1 MKMKHCYSIEIIP
14 TAEECEKMSEVGE
27 MLYHIQDEMGHD
39 DSLIF
44 ESIDSGEY
52 LDYYDLAR
60 VRGVLDALQNHRG
73 WKVMRKGD

>member
-14 TAEECEKMSEVGE
+14 TAEECEKMYEVGE

-73 WKVMRKGD
+73 WKIKRKGG